1 MSFLWALMIVIW
13 IIIMFIFVVY
23 VFVGV
28 WAIPFYALWFLYK
41 LLFFPIVLI
50 NQYIYPV
57 WTLPRL
63 VLISAVV
70 FFFFRLF
77 MYNAKKITS
86 LKPEKPKTKNN
97 K

>member
-1 MSFLWALMIVIW
+1 MSFLGGLMIVIW
-13 IIIMFIFVVY
+13 IIIMFVFVVY

-41 LLFFPIVLI
+41 LLFFPIILI

-57 WTLPRL
+57 WNLPRL

-77 MYNAKKITS
+77 MYNAKKIIS
-86 LKPEKPKTKNN
+86 LKPEKPKTKNKN
-97 K
+97 

>member
-1 MSFLWALMIVIW
+1 MSFLWALMIIIW
-13 IIIMFIFVVY
+13 IIIVFIFVIY

-28 WAIPFYALWFLYK
+28 WAIPFYALWFIYK

-63 VLISAVV
+63 VLLAAVV

-77 MYNAKKITS
+77 MFNAKKIIS